1 MSSPFLFSYPSL
13 QSEDDIRLF
22 TLLPGNFNDDLRIL
36 LQPVCL
42 GSNVTPYQALS
53 YTWGVERTHSIT
65 CEGGTIETP
74 ANLAL
79 ALRYIR
85 SETES
90 QVLWADAICIVS
102 YRTTLYSSEIW
113 PVRLIDRLLR
123 TKRIFKNVI
132 VKSAS
137 WARCTKIRHAC

>member
-102 YRTTLYSSEIW
+102 YCATLYSSEI
-113 PVRLIDRLLR
+113 
-123 TKRIFKNVI
+123 
-132 VKSAS
+132 
-137 WARCTKIRHAC
+137 